1 MAVREFDNC
10 ICFLDTETVPSEDKF
25 FFTFK
30 EPMPTLASVPEHG
43 SMKDPVKI
51 EEWKQTKLASLV
63 DEWKKAKQRAHDDAE
78 RIWRSEALES
88 FKGRIIVL
96 CYAKNDGEV
105 IKLDSSK
112 GEKEML
118 IEFHEDIK
126 RYKTINF
133 VGHNLPFDLTFILH
147 RSLHYGL
154 LELANIVRLDK
165 GWSKGRDFDT
175 QEMAFGGLIW
185 KGKISL
191 HNLCKLL
198 GVPTSKDDI
207 NGSQVLDA
215 YLRGELERIKSYCAR
230 DVVATR
236 KCFYILK

>member
-25 FFTFK
+25 FFNFK
-30 EPMPTLASVPEHG
+30 EPMPTISSVPEHG

-63 DEWKKAKQRAHDDAE
+63 DEWKKAKQKACDEAE

-88 FKGRIIVL
+88 FKGRVIVL

-118 IEFHEDIK
+118 VEFQEDIK
-126 RYKTINF
+126 RYKTVNF
-133 VGHNLPFDLTFILH
+133 VGHNLPFDLTFIFH
-147 RSLHYGL
+147 RCLHYGL
-154 LELANIVRLDK
+154 SELANIVRLDK
-165 GWSKGRDFDT
+165 GWTKGRDFDT
-175 QEMAFGGLIW
+175 QEMAFGGLVW

-215 YLRGELERIKSYCAR
+215 YLRGELDRIKSYCAR

>member
-51 EEWKQTKLASLV
+51 EEWKQTKLVSLV
-63 DEWKKAKQRAHDDAE
+63 DEWKKAKQKASDEAE
-78 RIWRSEALES
+78 RIWRQEALES
-88 FKGRIIVL
+88 FKGKIIVL

-118 IEFHEDIK
+118 IEFQEDIK

-133 VGHNLPFDLTFILH
+133 VGHNLAFDLKFIAH
-147 RSLHYGL
+147 RAIHYRL
-154 LELANIVRLDK
+154 MELVNIIRLDK
-165 GWSKGRDFDT
+165 GWTKGRDFCT
-175 QEMAFGGLIW
+175 QEMAFMGLEW

-207 NGSQVLDA
+207 NGSEVLDA
-215 YLRGELERIKSYCAR
+215 YLRGEIERIKTYCAK
-230 DVVATR
+230 DVDRTR